1 MGTTDCCFTKDDE
14 WFRYRTAAIIV
25 EEGSVLFVRSS
36 GCDYLYTVGG
46 GVHVNETSE
55 ECIKREVLEETGV
68 PYEIDH
74 LAVVCENFFTGQ
86 NGAFEKIHCH
96 CLEFYFVMKSRGSKK
111 LGDVTSINAD
121 GCKEV
126 MTWIPIEEFKSTNI
140 KPAFLRDRI
149 KEIIESKEIL
159 HIVTDQDKI
168 D

>member
-1 MGTTDCCFTKDDE
+1 
-14 WFRYRTAAIIV
+14 
-25 EEGSVLFVRSS
+25 
-36 GCDYLYTVGG
+36 
-46 GVHVNETSE
+46 
-55 ECIKREVLEETGV
+55 
-68 PYEIDH
+68 
-74 LAVVCENFFTGQ
+74 
-86 NGAFEKIHCH
+86 
-96 CLEFYFVMKSRGSKK
+96 MKSRGSKK

-159 HIVTDQDKI
+159 HIVTAQDKI

>member
-1 MGTTDCCFTKDDE
+1 M
-14 WFRYRTAAIIV
+14 

-74 LAVVCENFFTGQ
+74 LAVVCENFFTVQ
-86 NGAFEKIHCH
+86 NGAFEKLHCH
-96 CLEFYFVMKSRGSKK
+96 CLEFYFIMKSRGSKK
-111 LGDVTSINAD
+111 LGDVISINAD

-126 MTWIPIEEFKSTNI
+126 MT
-140 KPAFLRDRI
+140 
-149 KEIIESKEIL
+149 
-159 HIVTDQDKI
+159 
-168 D
+168 